1 MPPTPVFWP
10 GESHGHG
17 MSCKELDTTDQLS
30 LHFKAEYQLKS
41 PFFFLRLFDMDG
53 PFLKSLLN
61 LLQYYFCLM
70 FWAFGPKACRILAPQ
85 PGIKPIPP
93 ALEEC
98 RILILD
104 LQESPSNKCYEIP
117 DFTFSLPRSFDL
129 SEKVSISSYYL
140 TQYRLKIMFSNIQVN
155 GIGKSIIPAIDYR
168 LIHVNK
174 KKTQRTFLFLAA
186 VY

>member
-70 FWAFGPKACRILAPQ
+70 FWAFGPEACRILAPQ

-93 ALEEC
+93 ALGRSPGEGNGHP
-98 RILILD
+98 
-104 LQESPSNKCYEIP
+104 LQYSGLENHMDSIVHGVTKNQIRLS
-117 DFTFSLPRSFDL
+117 DFHFTMYIVQ
-129 SEKVSISSYYL
+129 K
-140 TQYRLKIMFSNIQVN
+140 
-155 GIGKSIIPAIDYR
+155 
-168 LIHVNK
+168 
-174 KKTQRTFLFLAA
+174 
-186 VY
+186 